1 MSNFYYCFRNVFK
14 NINGLYLVPELYALV
29 SIVWEGL
36 ARNKSTG
43 TLLCLQLSFLIYH
56 PTLTQHQRRS
66 PTALQALKDVV
77 F

>member
-1 MSNFYYCFRNVFK
+1 MFK
-14 NINGLYLVPELYALV
+14 TVHVLYLVPELNALV

-36 ARNKSTG
+36 AGNKSTS

-56 PTLTQHQRRS
+56 PTLTQHQHWS